1 MNAFLSEEEILKHK
15 EYLRQLKLKYSI
27 LEKSIPG
34 IENKD
39 FRDIS
44 RMLRTDER
52 EEVLKL
58 LSKIRLHELYFSSFS
73 DTPMKK
79 NSFVSEQ
86 FGSEAN
92 FLYNLFKICKNAY
105 PSFLCIT
112 VRKGRIFP
120 VLTEDFF
127 SLNTPLLAID
137 LYEHAYFGDYGFNR
151 EKYLESALSY
161 LDLDRIKV

>member
-44 RMLRTDER
+44 RILRTDER
-52 EEVLKL
+52 EEVLNL
-58 LSKIRLHELYFSSFS
+58 LSKIRLHELFFSSFT
-73 DTPMKK
+73 DTPMKR
-79 NSFVSEQ
+79 NSLVCRQ
-86 FGSEAN
+86 YGSEAN
-92 FLYNLFKICKNAY
+92 FLYQLLKIGRDAA
-105 PSFLCIT
+105 PTFLCIT
-112 VRKGRIFP
+112 VRKGRILP

-127 SLNTPLLAID
+127 SLDTPLLALD
-137 LYEHAYFGDYGFNR
+137 LYEHAYFCDYGFNR
-151 EKYLESALSY
+151 EKYLECALSY
-161 LDLDRIKV
+161 LDLDRIKF